1 MPQVLAEFI
10 AQVIAQI
17 FIIATASYLII
28 DRHFS
33 KSRG

>member
-1 MPQVLAEFI
+1 MPQVFAEFI
-10 AQVIAQI
+10 AQVSAQVFIGSFALYFIA
-17 FIIATASYLII
+17 

>member
-1 MPQVLAEFI
+1 MSQPFAEFI
-10 AQVIAQI
+10 AQISAQI